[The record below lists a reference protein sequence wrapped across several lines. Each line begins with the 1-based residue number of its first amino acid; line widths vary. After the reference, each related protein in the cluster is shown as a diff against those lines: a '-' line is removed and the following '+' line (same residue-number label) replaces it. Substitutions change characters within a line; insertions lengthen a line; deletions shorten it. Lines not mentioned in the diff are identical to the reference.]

1 MKKYYAVSRI
11 VICVLTIVITNIAF
25 INEDISM
32 KLAATV
38 VFTIAALISCFVA
51 TPISRWALGIGDKIS
66 NRGLRAVYYIALLPL
81 ILLIVYLLCML
92 IMFISDHI
100 EHSNEMGAALGH
112 AILTVFLCVAVFVA
126 LIVPYV
132 QTLIVLL
139 LRGVLKDK
147 QETDRKDD

>member
-25 INEDISM
+25 INEDITM
-32 KLAATV
+32 KLVATV
-38 VFTIAALISCFVA
+38 MFTIAALISCFVA
-51 TPISRWALGIGDKIS
+51 TPISRWAIGIGDRITNK
-66 NRGLRAVYYIALLPL
+66 GLRALYYIALLPL

-92 IMFISDHI
+92 IMFISDHM
-100 EHSNEMGAALGH
+100 ERSNEMGADLGQ
-112 AILTVFLCVAVFVA
+112 AILTVFICIAVFVA

-139 LRGVLKDK
+139 LRWLNKDK
-147 QETDRKDD
+147 SSANGEG